1 MESQVRGG
9 TRWKRFALV
18 MVPSVAATAAIG
30 VGLAQGALAASFSVS
45 GVDFKVTAE
54 KLDGQNLLQY
64 GSVAT
69 GKSLKGEDQNHPVVV
84 SGFSHAG
91 IDKMCQSVVQPLPLG
106 LGYVT
111 MKLKAGGSEQ
121 ISADNIYL
129 DVSDLSTDAKFTNID
144 IGVAAGEGKSG
155 SMYPGQTKI
164 QPGADGKVAPGS
176 QFGFAQRADHAELS
190 NVEQRAWA
198 TTAGS
203 FKLPGLKLSL
213 AVDKDP
219 KKNECGT
226 WQHEWEPQ
234 Q

>member
-69 GKSLKGEDQNHPVVV
+69 GKSLQGQDMHNPVVV
-84 SGFSHAG
+84 SGFSHAD
-91 IDKMCQSVVQPLPLG
+91 ISKMCQSVVQPLPMG

-111 MKLKAGGSEQ
+111 MKLKAGGGQEK
-121 ISADNIYL
+121 IAADNIYL
-129 DVSDLSTDAKFTNID
+129 DVSELSTDAKFTHID
-144 IGVAAGEGKSG
+144 IGVAAGEGKRDKDGNLVTSV
-155 SMYPGQTKI
+155 

-176 QFGFAQRADHAELS
+176 QYGFAQRADRAELS

-213 AVDKDP
+213 AVDKDA
-219 KKNECGT
+219 KKNECGS
-226 WQHEWEPQ
+226 WQDEFKQ
-234 Q
+234 